1 MIHRETLLCCS
12 IDRAFELFT
21 QRAGEWWPTE
31 RRHTGD
37 AESTIVM
44 LESGRFYERARDG
57 REVELG
63 RVRVWD
69 PPHRLVL
76 DWYPGTDRDR
86 PTEVTVGFA
95 AEGDKT
101 RITIDHAPGLSGEL
115 WKQRNAKFD
124 QSWTLVL
131 AAFEKAAAGVR

>member
-1 MIHRETLLCCS
+1 MIHKTALLHCS
-12 IDRAFELFT
+12 IERAFELFT
-21 QRAGEWWPTE
+21 ERAGEWWPPE

-37 AESTIVM
+37 VESAIVI

-57 REVELG
+57 REVDLG
-63 RVRVWD
+63 RVREWRK
-69 PPHRLVL
+69 PERLVL

-86 PTEVTVGFA
+86 PTEVTIGFA

-115 WKQRNAKFD
+115 WSQRNAKFD
-124 QSWTLVL
+124 QSWNLVL
-131 AAFEKAAAGVR
+131 AALGKAAPGIR